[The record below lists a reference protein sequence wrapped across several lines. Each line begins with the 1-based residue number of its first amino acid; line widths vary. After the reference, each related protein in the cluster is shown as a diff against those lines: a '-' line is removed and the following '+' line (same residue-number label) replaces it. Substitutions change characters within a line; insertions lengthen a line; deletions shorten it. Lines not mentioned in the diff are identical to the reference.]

1 MPAYLLAWNPEYE
14 PWKKLVAAHGI
25 GTSSRVNEWRTLNR
39 HIHDGDRVFI
49 VKVGQ
54 APRGLFAAGYAAAP
68 PRFKVTRRDGDGWYV
83 PIRLSKVADPNSPPI
98 PHPDLL
104 SISSAFQWTP
114 RGSGIR
120 IPDGIATS
128 LEAVWSTRVANS
140 EGNAKD
146 DVKAFEAATR
156 NLPKT
161 ERDALVKNRIGQG
174 YFRNLL
180 LSYWKSC
187 AVTGMAFEPMLRAS
201 HIKPWRLSNNNERL
215 DIYNGLLLTPN
226 LDQAFDTGFISF
238 ANDGRILISK
248 RLSNIDQ
255 QELGISDSMKLREIA
270 DRHRKYLAFHQA
282 HVFDKGTA
290 NLLLYTDAREHA
302 RVRQ

>member
-161 ERDALVKNRIGQG
+161 ERDA
-174 YFRNLL
+174 
-180 LSYWKSC
+180 
-187 AVTGMAFEPMLRAS
+187 PMLRAS